1 MYFRSAVTAAVA
13 AAILLLTPGRNTLV
27 PKERSRCVAQRSAQP
42 TVITSARNA
51 EHALPG
57 ADSTTCSWGSSSHTS
72 YPKRQAISLLGLPPT
87 TMPSWS
93 DHNDSQDNATPLTTI
108 ANTDKEAHRLLAMHV
123 VSATAVSECLSA
135 SPSPHP
141 PPTLAASAIGV
152 SEYLSSRTS
161 PPHAPSAAVGSA
173 SFCGIQNRW
182 SSIPKRGLGP
192 TPLTCKPASQPSIR
206 DTKRSNNTRN
216 WNNRRR
222 RNPRTHPWANNM

>member
-1 MYFRSAVTAAVA
+1 M
-13 AAILLLTPGRNTLV
+13 
-27 PKERSRCVAQRSAQP
+27 
-42 TVITSARNA
+42 
-51 EHALPG
+51 
-57 ADSTTCSWGSSSHTS
+57 
-72 YPKRQAISLLGLPPT
+72 
-87 TMPSWS
+87 
-93 DHNDSQDNATPLTTI
+93 
-108 ANTDKEAHRLLAMHV
+108 LAMHV
-123 VSATAVSECLSA
+123 VSTTAVSECLSASPSRHPPPTRAAPAIGVSDCLSASPSPHPPPTLAAPAIGVSECLSA

-216 WNNRRR
+216 
-222 RNPRTHPWANNM
+222 